1 MSAVPPEGRVSVLT
15 RSERNPIITRADI
28 PDIPPEIVDATSAF
42 NPAAVK
48 YHDRYLLMLRVQT
61 RGRET
66 YLVMADSADG
76 ESFEV
81 EGRIVRLA
89 GLERVI
95 GRVFHVYDPRIT
107 EIDGVYHVMLAI
119 DMDFGC
125 RLGVA
130 STTDF
135 VSFEFLGLAAQSD
148 IRNGVLFPEKRIDR
162 YLRLDRPNKVRLA
175 DGPTTG
181 DAIYLSE
188 SEDLVDWYPIA
199 RVMTGREHYWDELI
213 GSGPPPVKT
222 RDGWLHVYHGVA
234 THFRSASIY
243 QAGAV
248 LLDLADPSQV
258 VARTRGNILE
268 PREPYEI
275 AGQVPN
281 VVFPS
286 GMIVDEYDEEG
297 YARPGSRV
305 LIYYGAADTCVGL
318 ATTTVAE
325 LLSACRG

>member
-1 MSAVPPEGRVSVLT
+1 MSVLT
-15 RSERNPIITRADI
+15 RSERNPILTRADI
-28 PDIPPEIVDATSAF
+28 PDVLPEIVDATSVF

-48 YHDRYLLMLRVQT
+48 YRGRYLLMLRVQT
-61 RGRET
+61 RSRET
-66 YLVMADSADG
+66 YLVMAESADG

-81 EGRIVRLA
+81 ERRIVRLD
-89 GLERVI
+89 GFEQVI
-95 GRVFHVYDPRIT
+95 GTVFHVYDPRIT
-107 EIDGVYHVMLAI
+107 EIDGVYYVMFAV

-125 RLGVA
+125 GLGVA
-130 STTDF
+130 RTTDF
-135 VSFEFLGLAAQSD
+135 VSFEFLGLAAEND
-148 IRNGVLFPEKRIDR
+148 IRNGVLFPERRIDR
-162 YLRLDRPNKVRLA
+162 YLRLDRPNKVRLS

-188 SEDLVDWYPIA
+188 SEDLVDWYPVA
-199 RVMTGREHYWDELI
+199 RVMTGRAHYWDELI

-234 THFRSASIY
+234 THFQSANIY

-268 PREPYEI
+268 PRESYEI

-286 GMIVDEYDEEG
+286 GMIVDEHDEEG
-297 YARPGSRV
+297 YAKPGSRV
-305 LIYYGAADTCVGL
+305 LLYYGAADTCVGL

-325 LLSACRG
+325 LLAACRGEVP

>member
-1 MSAVPPEGRVSVLT
+1 VSILT
-15 RSERNPIITRADI
+15 RSPRNPILTRADV
-28 PDIPPEIVDATSAF
+28 PDVPPEIVDATSVF

-48 YHDRYLLMLRVQT
+48 FRGRYLLMLRVQT
-61 RGRET
+61 RSRET
-66 YLVMADSADG
+66 HLVMAESTDG

-81 EGRIVRLA
+81 ERRIVRLE
-89 GLERVI
+89 GLEQVI
-95 GRVFHVYDPRIT
+95 GTVFHVYDPRIT
-107 EIDGVYHVMLAI
+107 EIDGVYYVMLAM

-130 STTDF
+130 RTTDF
-135 VSFEFLGLAAQSD
+135 TTFEFLGLAAKND
-148 IRNGVLFPEKRIDR
+148 MRNGVLFPEKRIDR
-162 YLRLDRPNKVRLA
+162 FLRLDRPNKVRLS

-188 SEDLVDWYPIA
+188 SEDLTDWYPIA
-199 RVMTGREHYWDELI
+199 RVMTGRAHYWDELI

-222 RDGWLHVYHGVA
+222 REGWLHVYHGVA
-234 THFRSASIY
+234 THFQSTNVY

-268 PREPYEI
+268 PREPYEFV
-275 AGQVPN
+275 GQVPN

-286 GMIVDEYDEEG
+286 GMIVDEHDEEG
-297 YARPGSRV
+297 YALPHSRV
-305 LIYYGAADTCVGL
+305 LLYYGAADTCVGL
-318 ATTTVAE
+318 ATTTVAD
-325 LLSACRG
+325 LVVACRG